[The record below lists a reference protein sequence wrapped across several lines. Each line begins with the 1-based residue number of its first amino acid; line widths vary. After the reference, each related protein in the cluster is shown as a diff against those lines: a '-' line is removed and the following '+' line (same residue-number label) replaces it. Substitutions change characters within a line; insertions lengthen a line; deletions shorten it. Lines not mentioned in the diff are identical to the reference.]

1 MTNYQ
6 KNFAIILAAGKSTRM
21 GACKTSLPWYNN
33 QTLLQYQ
40 VTEFLKADFI
50 PIVVLSPQNAASQPN
65 LPSETQII
73 INPNPELGKTSSILT
88 GLTQIPQDFTTLA
101 ISAVDQPRPREVYQ
115 KLGYFHLLNKALITA
130 PTYSD
135 RIGHPLLFSPE
146 MLPYLNSISEATQ
159 GLRQIVKQFN
169 SSIQKVEFNHPIVLA
184 DLNTPE
190 HYQTWF
196 SSHLSSVISHL

>member
-1 MTNYQ
+1 MTNYK

-40 VTEFLKADFI
+40 ITEFLKSDFI
-50 PIVVLSPQNAASQPN
+50 PIVVLSPENATSQPEF
-65 LPSETQII
+65 LSETQTI

-88 GLTQIPQDFTTLA
+88 GLTQIPPDFTTLA
-101 ISAVDQPRPREVYQ
+101 ISAVDQPRPKEVYQ
-115 KLGYFHLLNKALITA
+115 KLRYFHQLSKALITA
-130 PTYSD
+130 PTHND
-135 RIGHPLLFSPE
+135 RLGHPLLFSPE
-146 MLPYLNSISEATQ
+146 ILPYLNSISEATQ
-159 GLRQIVKQFN
+159 GLRQIVKEFN
-169 SSIQKVEFNHPIVLA
+169 SRIQKIEFNHPIVLA

-196 SSHLSSVISHL
+196 RSTLLR

>member
-6 KNFAIILAAGKSTRM
+6 KNFAIILAAGNSTRM
-21 GACKTSLPWYNN
+21 GTCKTSLPWYNN

-50 PIVVLSPQNAASQPN
+50 PIVVLSPQNADSQPKF
-65 LPSETQII
+65 PEETQTI
-73 INPNPELGKTSSILT
+73 INPDTSRGKTSSILT
-88 GLTQIPQDFTTLA
+88 GLTQIPQDITTLV

-115 KLGYFHLLNKALITA
+115 KLCHFHLLNKALITA
-130 PTYSD
+130 PNYND

-146 MLPYLNSISEATQ
+146 ILPHLNSISESTQ
-159 GLRQIVKQFN
+159 GLRQIVKQLN
-169 SSIQKVEFNHPIVLA
+169 SSIQKIEFNHPIVLA

-190 HYQTWF
+190 HYQKWF
-196 SSHLSSVISHL
+196 KST

>member
-6 KNFAIILAAGKSTRM
+6 KNFALILAAGKSTRM
-21 GACKTSLPWYNN
+21 GTCKTSLPWYNN

-40 VTEFLKADFI
+40 ITEFLKADFI
-50 PIVVLSPQNAASQPN
+50 SIVVLSPQNAASQPN
-65 LPSETQII
+65 FPPETQTI
-73 INPNPELGKTSSILT
+73 INPDPSRGKTTSILT
-88 GLTQIPQDFTTLA
+88 GLTQIPPDFTALA
-101 ISAVDQPRPREVYQ
+101 ISAVDQPRSKEIYQ
-115 KLGYFHLLNKALITA
+115 KLSNFHLSNKALITA
-130 PTYSD
+130 PTYQN
-135 RIGHPLLFSPE
+135 RLGHPLLFSPE

-169 SSIQKVEFNHPIVLA
+169 SSIQKVEFNHPIVLT

-196 SSHLSSVISHL
+196 KST